1 MAYTPYATV
10 SDLVCEVDDTSA
22 AEALIARASRMIDA
36 ACGETAPDPDIA
48 KDVCCAMV
56 ERVLA
61 AYAADLV
68 GIKQASET
76 AGPYTWSGT
85 YSNPGGDLYITKA
98 EKRSLGVG
106 LGSLGFARPSY
117 GRLEA
122 DDGQD

>member
-1 MAYTPYATV
+1 MAYATV
-10 SDLVCEVDDTSA
+10 SDLVCTVSDQGMATK
-22 AEALIARASRMIDA
+22 LIDRASRMIDS
-36 ACGETAPDPDIA
+36 ACGGITPSADIA

-56 ERVLA
+56 ERALA
-61 AYAADLV
+61 AYEADLV
-68 GIKQASET
+68 GIKQSSET

-98 EKRSLGVG
+98 EKKNLGIG

-117 GRLEA
+117 GILEA

>member
-1 MAYTPYATV
+1 MAYATV
-10 SDLVCEVDDTSA
+10 SDLVCKVSDQSMATK
-22 AEALIARASRMIDA
+22 LIDRASRMIDSV
-36 ACGETAPDPDIA
+36 CGGTPSSTDIA

-56 ERVLA
+56 ERALA
-61 AYAADLV
+61 AYEADMV
-68 GIKQASET
+68 NIKQASET

-106 LGSLGFARPSY
+106 PGSLGFARPSY
-117 GRLEA
+117 GLLEA